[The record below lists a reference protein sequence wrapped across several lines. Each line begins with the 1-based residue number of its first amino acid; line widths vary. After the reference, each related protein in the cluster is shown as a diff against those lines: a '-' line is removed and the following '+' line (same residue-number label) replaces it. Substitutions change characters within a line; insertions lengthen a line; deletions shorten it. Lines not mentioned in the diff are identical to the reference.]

1 MATHLLAERPV
12 VSKAKL
18 IARRSAIAV
27 LFLTGIVAALT
38 LFACCCPGRVAR
50 QGAVEPVPAPPIGLA
65 HFEEPA
71 EIAAAVHTQAEM
83 HNVLFHADSTIVLR
97 IHTLRGEFFDR
108 NEGQPLNFDDKRSFI
123 VQIFRAR
130 IGIDNRGLTDLL
142 NHYVFNYKGAPLKG
156 LTAQVHEG
164 RLVQQGVMHKLID
177 IPFEMTADVSVED
190 DGWLRIHPID
200 MKICNVDGTLL
211 MKAFGISLDK
221 ILKKLPKGVRVEK
234 NDLLIDALSMLPPPT
249 IHARMTGVELH
260 ENELV
265 QLFESG
271 PSPAPLDPPDPAE
284 PNWMF
289 FRDGTLRMG
298 KLFFVR
304 ADMQVVD
311 TDPRDPFEFFV
322 DYYNN
327 QLTEGFTRNQRD
339 YGLKVF
345 MRDFN
350 DLGKPPQPGERLA
363 PD

>member
-1 MATHLLAERPV
+1 V

-18 IARRSAIAV
+18 IARRSAMAV
-27 LFLTGIVAALT
+27 GILTGIVAALT
-38 LFACCCPGRVAR
+38 LFACCCPGRMAQ
-50 QGAVEPVPAPPIGLA
+50 QGAVEPVPTPPIGLA
-65 HFEEPA
+65 HFNEPA
-71 EIAAAVHTQAEM
+71 DVTPSAHTQAEM
-83 HNVLFHADSTIVLR
+83 HNVLFHADPTIVLN

-108 NEGQPLNFDDKRSFI
+108 KEGQPLNFDDKRTFI
-123 VQIFRAR
+123 VQISRAR

-142 NHYVFNYKGAPLKG
+142 NRYVFNYEGAPLKG
-156 LTAQVHEG
+156 LSAQVHEG

-190 DGWLRIHPID
+190 NGWLRIHPIA
-200 MKICNVDGTLL
+200 MEICNLDGTKL
-211 MKAFGISLDK
+211 MKAFGISLDE

-249 IHARMTGVELH
+249 IQAHLTGIELH

-265 QLFESG
+265 QIFDSG
-271 PSPAPLDPPDPAE
+271 VAAAPLVPPDPAE
-284 PNWMF
+284 KNWMF

-298 KLFFVR
+298 KLYFVR

-327 QLTEGFTRNQRD
+327 QLTEGFTRNQPD

-350 DLGKPPQPGERLA
+350 DIGKPPQPGERLA